1 MARRYDLVIFD
12 WDGTLMDSE
21 AKIVRCFRE
30 AAKDAGAPYPGDAAV
45 RNIIGLGLK
54 EAVDVIFPDTDEATR
69 DAVLEGYRDH
79 FLVHDKTEMPLFP
92 GVPEGLAD
100 MVDCGYQL
108 AVATGK
114 ARRGLNRVLG
124 GSPLEHFF
132 GVTRCADETRSKPH
146 PLMLEEIIFETGVS
160 SQRAIMVGDSVY
172 DLEMANNAGIDC
184 LAVSYGVHPCDRL
197 TDYTSNKCMHS
208 FRHVR
213 DWFCP

>member
-1 MARRYDLVIFD
+1 MTRKYDLVIFD

-30 AAKDAGAPYPGDAAV
+30 AAKDAGAAYPGDAAV

-54 EAVDVIFPDTDEATR
+54 EAIDAIFPDTDEAIR
-69 DAVLEGYRDH
+69 DTVLEGYRDH

-100 MVDCGYQL
+100 MANHGYQM

-114 ARRGLNRVLG
+114 ARRGLSRVLDS
-124 GSPLEHFF
+124 SPLKHFF
-132 GVTRCADETRSKPH
+132 DVTRCADETRSKPH
-146 PLMLEEIIFETGVS
+146 PLMLEEIIFETGIS
-160 SQRAIMVGDSVY
+160 PQRAIMVGDTVY
-172 DLEMANNAGIDC
+172 DLEMAQNAGIDS

-197 TDYTSNKCMHS
+197 VDYTPNKCMHS
-208 FRHVR
+208 FRDVR
-213 DWFCP
+213 DWFCQ